1 MIAQMVRAC
10 YCRKG
15 QHLPEA
21 AHAARMDGGIAHGVG
36 RRLLRRLLLLL
47 LLLQPSRPAE
57 EAGEGAALAAKEAAA
72 PA

>member
-1 MIAQMVRAC
+1 MVRAC

-47 LLLQPSRPAE
+47 LQPSRPAE

>member
-47 LLLQPSRPAE
+47 LQPSRPAE